1 MNVKAHDMEDF
12 MKKLFALLL
21 TCSMIACTFS
31 ACGSEETSGES
42 SDINSSSAVDSE
54 SEAVSGADTESKTSS
69 ESSTAEESSSA
80 ESSESKAEFEIID
93 KESDSSQAPLEIT
106 PGTASDENL
115 IGAWTN
121 DELSAAFSSI
131 KFREDGIISTVVDC
145 SSMMSISGE
154 YLNMSGTDCPY
165 EFDGTDFSCV
175 ITSADM
181 GITDSDTEME
191 ELSILEMT
199 KLEPGDKS
207 DVNGVYILNGGL
219 LSDIYAEAL
228 PMDSDIYITV
238 SNSSNIVMEVEVCGY
253 DSDGKNITW
262 KGDVETLLGIA
273 SGEEPVTPYKIEG
286 DTLTISGSTDEVLTR
301 NNDIY
306 STKVKTTTQPA
317 STKKAT
323 TTKVTTKVIETQ
335 AKKETTEKATTT
347 VEIVNEAEPTQLY
360 LDFFEPY
367 ADSINQLTPSD
378 FQQANADKLANYDVD
393 FKEGNG
399 QDIGSS
405 MWHYIIKDN
414 NGNEV
419 RIYFCPTNIDDD
431 VSEHINTL
439 TTISYYNGDK
449 EISVSDIFHSLSSS
463 EIEYETYDANR
474 EIHNQNVSNVNELKE
489 FILE

>member
-1 MNVKAHDMEDF
+1 

-54 SEAVSGADTESKTSS
+54 SEAGKESEASSESESEAVSGADTESKASSESESTAVSGADTESETSS

-145 SSMMSISGE
+145 STLMNISGE

-286 DTLTISGSTDEVLTR
+286 DTLTISGNTDEVLTR
-301 NNDIY
+301 NKD
-306 STKVKTTTQPA
+306 
-317 STKKAT
+317 
-323 TTKVTTKVIETQ
+323 
-335 AKKETTEKATTT
+335 
-347 VEIVNEAEPTQLY
+347 VN
-360 LDFFEPY
+360 
-367 ADSINQLTPSD
+367 
-378 FQQANADKLANYDVD
+378 
-393 FKEGNG
+393 
-399 QDIGSS
+399 
-405 MWHYIIKDN
+405 
-414 NGNEV
+414 
-419 RIYFCPTNIDDD
+419 
-431 VSEHINTL
+431 
-439 TTISYYNGDK
+439 
-449 EISVSDIFHSLSSS
+449 
-463 EIEYETYDANR
+463 
-474 EIHNQNVSNVNELKE
+474 
-489 FILE
+489 

>member
-1 MNVKAHDMEDF
+1 MISMNFKAHDMEDF
-12 MKKLFALLL
+12 MKKLFAILL

-54 SEAVSGADTESKTSS
+54 SEAGKENEASSESESESEAVSGADTESEASS

-93 KESDSSQAPLEIT
+93 EESDSSQAPVEIT

-145 SSMMSISGE
+145 STLMNISGE

-175 ITSADM
+175 ITSTDM

-207 DVNGVYILNGGL
+207 DINGVYILNGGL

-238 SNSSNIVMEVEVCGY
+238 KNNSDIIMEVEVCGY

-262 KGDVETLLGIA
+262 KGDVETILGIA

-301 NNDIY
+301 NKD
-306 STKVKTTTQPA
+306 
-317 STKKAT
+317 
-323 TTKVTTKVIETQ
+323 
-335 AKKETTEKATTT
+335 
-347 VEIVNEAEPTQLY
+347 VN
-360 LDFFEPY
+360 
-367 ADSINQLTPSD
+367 
-378 FQQANADKLANYDVD
+378 
-393 FKEGNG
+393 
-399 QDIGSS
+399 
-405 MWHYIIKDN
+405 
-414 NGNEV
+414 
-419 RIYFCPTNIDDD
+419 
-431 VSEHINTL
+431 
-439 TTISYYNGDK
+439 
-449 EISVSDIFHSLSSS
+449 
-463 EIEYETYDANR
+463 
-474 EIHNQNVSNVNELKE
+474 
-489 FILE
+489 

>member
-1 MNVKAHDMEDF
+1 

-54 SEAVSGADTESKTSS
+54 SEAVSGADTESEASSESESESETEGKASS

-93 KESDSSQAPLEIT
+93 EESDSSQAPVEIT

-145 SSMMSISGE
+145 STLMNISGE

-199 KLEPGDKS
+199 KLEPGNKS
-207 DVNGVYILNGGL
+207 DINGVYILNGGL

-262 KGDVETLLGIA
+262 KGDVETILGIA

-301 NNDIY
+301 NKD
-306 STKVKTTTQPA
+306 
-317 STKKAT
+317 
-323 TTKVTTKVIETQ
+323 
-335 AKKETTEKATTT
+335 
-347 VEIVNEAEPTQLY
+347 VN
-360 LDFFEPY
+360 
-367 ADSINQLTPSD
+367 
-378 FQQANADKLANYDVD
+378 
-393 FKEGNG
+393 
-399 QDIGSS
+399 
-405 MWHYIIKDN
+405 
-414 NGNEV
+414 
-419 RIYFCPTNIDDD
+419 
-431 VSEHINTL
+431 
-439 TTISYYNGDK
+439 
-449 EISVSDIFHSLSSS
+449 
-463 EIEYETYDANR
+463 
-474 EIHNQNVSNVNELKE
+474 
-489 FILE
+489 

>member
-1 MNVKAHDMEDF
+1 

-54 SEAVSGADTESKTSS
+54 SEAGKESEASSESESEAVSGADTESKASSESESESTAVSSADTESKTSS

-145 SSMMSISGE
+145 STLMNISGE

-301 NNDIY
+301 NKD
-306 STKVKTTTQPA
+306 
-317 STKKAT
+317 
-323 TTKVTTKVIETQ
+323 
-335 AKKETTEKATTT
+335 
-347 VEIVNEAEPTQLY
+347 VN
-360 LDFFEPY
+360 
-367 ADSINQLTPSD
+367 
-378 FQQANADKLANYDVD
+378 
-393 FKEGNG
+393 
-399 QDIGSS
+399 
-405 MWHYIIKDN
+405 
-414 NGNEV
+414 
-419 RIYFCPTNIDDD
+419 
-431 VSEHINTL
+431 
-439 TTISYYNGDK
+439 
-449 EISVSDIFHSLSSS
+449 
-463 EIEYETYDANR
+463 
-474 EIHNQNVSNVNELKE
+474 
-489 FILE
+489 

>member
-1 MNVKAHDMEDF
+1 

-54 SEAVSGADTESKTSS
+54 SEASKESEASSESESEAVSGADTESETSS
-69 ESSTAEESSSA
+69 ESESEIPEEESN
-80 ESSESKAEFEIID
+80 
-93 KESDSSQAPLEIT
+93 SSQAPVEIT

-145 SSMMSISGE
+145 STLMNISGE

-238 SNSSNIVMEVEVCGY
+238 INNGDIVMEVEICGY
-253 DSDGKNITW
+253 DADGKNLTW

-301 NNDIY
+301 NKD
-306 STKVKTTTQPA
+306 
-317 STKKAT
+317 
-323 TTKVTTKVIETQ
+323 
-335 AKKETTEKATTT
+335 
-347 VEIVNEAEPTQLY
+347 VN
-360 LDFFEPY
+360 
-367 ADSINQLTPSD
+367 
-378 FQQANADKLANYDVD
+378 
-393 FKEGNG
+393 
-399 QDIGSS
+399 
-405 MWHYIIKDN
+405 
-414 NGNEV
+414 
-419 RIYFCPTNIDDD
+419 
-431 VSEHINTL
+431 
-439 TTISYYNGDK
+439 
-449 EISVSDIFHSLSSS
+449 
-463 EIEYETYDANR
+463 
-474 EIHNQNVSNVNELKE
+474 
-489 FILE
+489 

>member
-1 MNVKAHDMEDF
+1 

-54 SEAVSGADTESKTSS
+54 SEAGKESEASSESESESEAVSGADTESEASS

-93 KESDSSQAPLEIT
+93 EESDSSQAPVEIT

-145 SSMMSISGE
+145 STLMNISGE

-175 ITSADM
+175 ITSTDM

-207 DVNGVYILNGGL
+207 DINGVYILNGGL

-238 SNSSNIVMEVEVCGY
+238 KNNSDIIMEVEVCGY

-262 KGDVETLLGIA
+262 KGDVETILGIA

-301 NNDIY
+301 NKD
-306 STKVKTTTQPA
+306 
-317 STKKAT
+317 
-323 TTKVTTKVIETQ
+323 
-335 AKKETTEKATTT
+335 
-347 VEIVNEAEPTQLY
+347 VN
-360 LDFFEPY
+360 
-367 ADSINQLTPSD
+367 
-378 FQQANADKLANYDVD
+378 
-393 FKEGNG
+393 
-399 QDIGSS
+399 
-405 MWHYIIKDN
+405 
-414 NGNEV
+414 
-419 RIYFCPTNIDDD
+419 
-431 VSEHINTL
+431 
-439 TTISYYNGDK
+439 
-449 EISVSDIFHSLSSS
+449 
-463 EIEYETYDANR
+463 
-474 EIHNQNVSNVNELKE
+474 
-489 FILE
+489 